1 MPAIFVYFFLLA
13 STLTLLIRKI
23 NFIRELL
30 LLLTLSCIGLFLST
44 PFSLPFNNHV
54 SYPVRGRC
62 EEVLP
67 HHNYIISAY
76 RQSFYL
82 SNYYADTNYRPG
94 DSLTFYAHILPVT
107 QNSNPGEFSYA
118 RYLQQK
124 QVYHQLAPTTTILL
138 TGHALTQS
146 SLFYSLRQGLLHK
159 TTELTSD
166 TTCRML
172 VNALCLGYKNDL
184 DSEIQNLFITTG
196 TMHLLSVSGL
206 HTGAIYLL
214 LLFLFRHTGLKGR
227 KKELAILPLLWVYAC
242 LTGLSPSVVRAST
255 ILTFIAVGQAFNR
268 SYIPLNSLAAAA
280 FFTLLVTPS
289 SLYSVSFLLSY
300 SAYAGIL
307 VIYPALS
314 KLVPSLP
321 PVISQIYSC
330 CCVTIAAQIP
340 TLPISAF
347 FFHTMNI
354 NGFLAN
360 IIAIPLATVL
370 LYSSAVCLS
379 LPIFISH
386 YLMYA
391 TEILSKIL
399 VGFLQLFAPVSFNLQ
414 KLYPSAFTILLIY
427 LSGLCIGLYLVFR
440 KRYWIW
446 YGCGLLC
453 LLLLWV
459 SINTRNLS
467 TQEEIIIFH
476 ASKNS
481 GILLNHQ
488 GYYIFLKNNIV
499 DPNKYLP
506 YIRQNKLKPG
516 PQHDNFI
523 YQEIC
528 WNESLFSSAK
538 DTLFIA
544 NINNPEFL
552 RCRVLIVT
560 DNLSPQRVFGGEQA
574 TVYPHTVIL
583 DGSNSRFT
591 IGKWRDFCTV
601 HHIYQFDTFTNGGI
615 SLPLK

>member
-1 MPAIFVYFFLLA
+1 MYFFLLA
-13 STLTLLIRKI
+13 STITLFIRKI
-23 NFIRELL
+23 IFIRELL

-44 PFSLPFNNHV
+44 PFFLPFNNHV
-54 SYPVRGRC
+54 SYPILGRC

-67 HHNYIISAY
+67 HHHYIISAY
-76 RQSFYL
+76 RQNFYL

-107 QNSNPGEFSYA
+107 KNSNPGEFSYA

-124 QVYHQLAPTTTILL
+124 QVYHRLAPTTAILL
-138 TGHALTQS
+138 TGHAHSLS
-146 SLFYSLRQGLLHK
+146 SWFYSLRQGLLNK
-159 TTELTSD
+159 TAELTSD

-184 DSEIQNLFITTG
+184 DSEMQNLFITTG

-214 LLFLFRHTGLKGR
+214 LLYLFRHTGLKGR
-227 KKELAILPLLWVYAC
+227 KKELAILPLLWAYAC

-255 ILTFIAVGQAFNR
+255 ILTFIAVGQAFNK

-314 KLVPSLP
+314 RLAPNLP

-347 FFHTMNI
+347 FFHTMNV

-360 IIAIPLATVL
+360 ILAIPLATVL
-370 LYSSAVCLS
+370 LYSSAICLS

-414 KLYPSAFTILLIY
+414 ELYPSAFTILLIY
-427 LSGLCIGLYLVFR
+427 VSGLCTGLYLVFR
-440 KRYWIW
+440 KHYWIW
-446 YGCGLLC
+446 FCCGLLC

-459 SINTRNLS
+459 SMNARTLS
-467 TQEEIIIFH
+467 NQEEIMIFH
-476 ASKNS
+476 ASKSS
-481 GILLNHQ
+481 GILLNHH
-488 GYYIFLKNNIV
+488 GYYMFLKNNIA
-499 DPNKYLP
+499 DSNKYLP
-506 YIRQNKLKPG
+506 YLRQNKLKPG
-516 PQHDNFI
+516 PQHGNFI
-523 YQEIC
+523 YQDIC
-528 WNESLFSSAK
+528 WNKSLFSSAK

-544 NINNPEFL
+544 SGSNPYFL
-552 RCRVLIVT
+552 QCQILIVT
-560 DNLSPQRVFGGEQA
+560 DNLSPQKVFGRGQA
-574 TVYPHTVIL
+574 TAYPHTVIL

-591 IGKWRDFCTV
+591 IVTWRDFCMV
-601 HHIYQFDTFTNGGI
+601 HHIYHFDTFTNGGI
-615 SLPLK
+615 CLSLK